1 MKKAYSF
8 TDQLEPAIDYPSGVG
23 KLRTMAIRQKI
34 SSSGARPTLWR
45 TCRALANTTRL
56 EIIQELI
63 RQPNQP
69 VSTIARKLKLS
80 RSVASRHLRILSAR
94 GLLHCQRRGA
104 WVYYTLEPDA
114 TIPEAKLIIQ
124 ALKEVF
130 QTEQNATK
138 IIFQLVTA
146 FTHPQRQAVYEAL
159 RKTDSTFTALRQQT
173 AISVWALRRHLNKLA
188 RRGFVVSIANTYR
201 AVAPPGRLARLLANL
216 APEAAR

>member
-1 MKKAYSF
+1 M
-8 TDQLEPAIDYPSGVG
+8 TTGP
-23 KLRTMAIRQKI
+23 KL

-63 RQPNQP
+63 RKPNQP
-69 VSTIARKLKLS
+69 VSQIASMLKLS
-80 RSVASRHLRILSAR
+80 RSVASRHLRLISAR
-94 GLLHCQRRGA
+94 GLLRSQLRGA

-114 TIPEAKLIIQ
+114 TIPEARLIVQ
-124 ALKEVF
+124 ALREVF
-130 QTEQNATK
+130 LTEQNATK

-146 FTHPQRQAVYEAL
+146 FTHPQRQAIYEAL
-159 RKTDSTFTALRQQT
+159 RKTDCTFTALRQQT
-173 AISVWALRRHLNKLA
+173 AMSAWALRRHLNKLA
-188 RRGFVVSIANTYR
+188 RRGFVVSIANSYR